1 MLSKTDAKWILSSYT
16 KNKIIANQP
25 QHELIKLQK
34 ELERKNQVI
43 AEQDE
48 LKRSYAMINKKL
60 QEDLKLYKG
69 KEENTV
75 ETTTTKGS

>member
-1 MLSKTDAKWILSSYT
+1 
-16 KNKIIANQP
+16 
-25 QHELIKLQK
+25 
-34 ELERKNQVI
+34 
-43 AEQDE
+43 
-48 LKRSYAMINKKL
+48 MINKKL